1 MYVDGKRKGKNENY
15 AKLIPFREW
24 GWGGGWYL
32 ENQGMTHFE
41 RLFLYWLIFFK

>member
-24 GWGGGWYL
+24 GCGGGGTL
-32 ENQGMTHFE
+32 RIKE
-41 RLFLYWLIFFK
+41 

>member
-24 GWGGGWYL
+24 GWGGWYL

>member
-15 AKLIPFREW
+15 AKLIPL
-24 GWGGGWYL
+24 GNGVVGGVWYI

-41 RLFLYWLIFFK
+41 ILFLYRLRFLK